1 VHGAFGEAGVLGEGG
16 DGGDGVATLGGGVV
30 ESPGDCFEAHR

>member
-1 VHGAFGEAGVLGEGG
+1 MGVAGEGG
-16 DGGDGVATLGGGVV
+16 DGVAALGGGVV